1 MLSSSNICHI
11 VIVFVAV
18 YKRNEG
24 NIVGALKITG
34 YGPKSSSTFKNIFI
48 FKYAHNLIHF
58 SRINLLL

>member
-11 VIVFVAV
+11 LIVFVAV
-18 YKRNEG
+18 YKRNQG
-24 NIVGALKITG
+24 NIDDAVKITG
-34 YGPKSSSTFKNIFI
+34 YGPKFSSTFKNTFI